1 MSEPDNNLFIDRL
14 RLVRGM
20 IRARAEQEQREIAA
34 YMQATGGTGS
44 EVYNTP
50 KQRHA
55 WKYSLT
61 SHTKIHAKNLRKRKP
76 FLTAA
81 DLILLREMKIGL

>member
-1 MSEPDNNLFIDRL
+1 
-14 RLVRGM
+14 M
-20 IRARAEQEQREIAA
+20 IRQRAEQEEREIAA

-44 EVYNTP
+44 EIYNAPRLTQAQILA
-50 KQRHA
+50 QRHA
-55 WKYSLT
+55 RKYSKT